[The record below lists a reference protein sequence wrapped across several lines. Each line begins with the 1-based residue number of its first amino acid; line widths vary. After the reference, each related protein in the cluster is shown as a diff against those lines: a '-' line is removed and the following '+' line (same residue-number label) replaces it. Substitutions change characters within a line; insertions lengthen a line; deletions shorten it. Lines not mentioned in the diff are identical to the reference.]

1 MSQNLITIV
10 LHLQEDNLS
19 TKDTTAEFYI
29 VPNAFFVWRFYLYGH
44 ATVLSIRLW
53 KVSL

>member
-10 LHLQEDNLS
+10 LNLQEDLS

-44 ATVLSIRLW
+44 AIVLSVRLL